1 MRGKGDPVIF
11 LHGIGGNKRNWDDN
25 LEYFAHKFQLIT
37 WDTRGYGDSED
48 YYGPFNFGDVV
59 EDLNKVLLDLKIET
73 INLVGLSM
81 GARIACWFY
90 EKYPNKVKTLVLC
103 DTNLG
108 SGGFSKKEKEEFVAL
123 RTKPFEQ
130 GIGIEQFSP
139 MIAKSLIGDTNNK
152 NALNKLISSLN
163 LLRKESYIKTVK
175 SFISEDWLNNFSKIE
190 VPCLVMV
197 GELDDLTPPSVAKEI
212 DALIPNSQLKIV
224 EGAGHLINIEKP
236 MIFNEYV
243 LKFLCKFI

>member
-25 LEYFAHKFQLIT
+25 LEYLAHKFRLIT

-48 YYGPFNFGDVV
+48 YFGSFNFEDVV
-59 EDLNKVLLDLKIET
+59 EDLNKVLLGLKIQK

-103 DTNLG
+103 DTNFG
-108 SGGFSKKEKEEFVAL
+108 SRGFSKEEKEEFVSL
-123 RTKPFEQ
+123 RSKPFEQ
-130 GIGIEQFSP
+130 GMRIEQFSQA
-139 MIAKSLIGDTNNK
+139 IAKSLIGDSTNK
-152 NALNKLISSLN
+152 NVLSKLISSLN
-163 LLRKESYIKTVK
+163 LLRKDSYIKTVR
-175 SFISEDWLNNFSKIE
+175 SFISDDWLNNFSKIR

-197 GELDDLTPPSVAKEI
+197 GELDNLTPPSVAKEI
-212 DALIPNSQLKIV
+212 DALIPNSQLKII

-236 MIFNEYV
+236 EIFNELV
-243 LKFLCKFI
+243 LKFLCKFN

>member
-1 MRGKGDPVIF
+1 M
-11 LHGIGGNKRNWDDN
+11 
-25 LEYFAHKFQLIT
+25 
-37 WDTRGYGDSED
+37 
-48 YYGPFNFGDVV
+48 
-59 EDLNKVLLDLKIET
+59 NKVLLDLKIEK

-108 SGGFSKKEKEEFVAL
+108 SGGFSKKEKEEFVTL

-139 MIAKSLIGDTNNK
+139 MIAKSLSGYNNK

-163 LLRKESYIKTVK
+163 LLKGI
-175 SFISEDWLNNFSKIE
+175 ILNSKIIYFRR
-190 VPCLVMV
+190 L
-197 GELDDLTPPSVAKEI
+197 A
-212 DALIPNSQLKIV
+212 
-224 EGAGHLINIEKP
+224 
-236 MIFNEYV
+236 
-243 LKFLCKFI
+243 

>member
-1 MRGKGDPVIF
+1 MRGKGDHVIF

-25 LEYFAHKFQLIT
+25 LKYLSQKFRLIT

-48 YYGPFNFGDVV
+48 YFGSFNFEDVV
-59 EDLNKVLLDLKIET
+59 EDLSKVLLDLKIQK

-103 DTNLG
+103 DTNFG
-108 SGGFSKKEKEEFVAL
+108 SMDFSKEEKKEFISL
-123 RTKPFEQ
+123 RSKPFEQ
-130 GIGIEQFSP
+130 GMRIEQFSP
-139 MIAKSLIGDTNNK
+139 MIAKSLIGNYNNK
-152 NALNKLISSLN
+152 DALSKLISSLN
-163 LLRKESYIKTVK
+163 LLRKDSYIKTVR
-175 SFISEDWLNNFSKIE
+175 SFISEDCLNNFSKIK

-197 GELDDLTPPSVAKEI
+197 GELDKLTPPSIAEEI
-212 DALIPNSQLKIV
+212 NALIPNSRLKII

-236 MIFNEYV
+236 KIFNKSI
-243 LKFLCKFI
+243 LNFLCEFN

>member
-1 MRGKGDPVIF
+1 
-11 LHGIGGNKRNWDDN
+11 
-25 LEYFAHKFQLIT
+25 
-37 WDTRGYGDSED
+37 
-48 YYGPFNFGDVV
+48 
-59 EDLNKVLLDLKIET
+59 
-73 INLVGLSM
+73 M

-90 EKYPNKVKTLVLC
+90 EKYPNKVKTLILC

-163 LLRKESYIKTVK
+163 LLRKDSYIKTVK

-236 MIFNEYV
+236 MIFN
-243 LKFLCKFI
+243 